1 MGCLHKQKALFRLA
15 NLQHFNLDPDPS
27 FYFNALTE
35 PDPAFHFNGDSDPD
49 PAFHSNAN
57 PDPNFCFV
65 TLNSVVHILHV
76 RYLFI
81 VRSDLLIM
89 IL

>member
-1 MGCLHKQKALFRLA
+1 MVADPHHLNA
-15 NLQHFNLDPDPS
+15 DPDPS

-35 PDPAFHFNGDSDPD
+35 PDPAFHFNGDSVPD
-49 PAFHSNAN
+49 PFFHTNAN